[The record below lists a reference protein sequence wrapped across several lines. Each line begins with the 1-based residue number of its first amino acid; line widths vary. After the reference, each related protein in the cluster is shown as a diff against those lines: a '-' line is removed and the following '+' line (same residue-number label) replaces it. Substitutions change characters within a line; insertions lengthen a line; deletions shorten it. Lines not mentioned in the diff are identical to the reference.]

1 VNGTIGSAPC
11 TIFARMT
18 VHPFPTQRVMWMLER
33 FPTRA
38 AAEQAR
44 TPSGAVVEMDHG
56 IWLLS
61 VGAHRLSRQGVVPV
75 AEVGPLPLPPATS
88 YEILFAYVGV
98 PAGARS
104 AVHVQSGP
112 EAWYVL
118 SGSQCV
124 ETPTTVQHIAE
135 GQTGFVPADTP
146 LYLVATGT
154 GVRRAFF
161 VIIHDAARP
170 FYTEINTWRPRG
182 LCAPGAG

>member
-1 VNGTIGSAPC
+1 
-11 TIFARMT
+11 MT
-18 VHPFPTQRVMWMLER
+18 VHPFPTQRVMWILER

-61 VGAHRLSRQGVVPV
+61 VGPERLSRKGVMRV

-135 GQTGFVPADTP
+135 GHTGFVPADTP

-154 GVRRAFF
+154 GMRRAFF

-182 LCAPGAG
+182 LCPPGAG

>member
-1 VNGTIGSAPC
+1 
-11 TIFARMT
+11 
-18 VHPFPTQRVMWMLER
+18 
-33 FPTRA
+33 
-38 AAEQAR
+38 
-44 TPSGAVVEMDHG
+44 MDHA

-61 VGAHRLSRQGVVPV
+61 VGPHGLSRKGVMRV

-154 GVRRAFF
+154 GLRRAFF

-182 LCAPGAG
+182 LCRAGAG